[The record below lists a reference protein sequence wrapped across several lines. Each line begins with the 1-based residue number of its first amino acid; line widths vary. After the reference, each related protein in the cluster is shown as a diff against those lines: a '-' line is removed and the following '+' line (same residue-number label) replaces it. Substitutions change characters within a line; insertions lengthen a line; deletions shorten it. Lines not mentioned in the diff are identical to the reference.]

1 MADTMPLA
9 GRVAVVTGGGRGLGR
24 AMALGLVQAGA
35 SVAICGR
42 DQATLDAAAS
52 AMGGD
57 VLAIAADVS
66 READVLA
73 VRDAALARWGA
84 IHVLICNAGVN
95 PIYKGIETTSLADW
109 HHILDVN
116 LTGTFL
122 SCKHIGGAIG
132 AGGSVICI
140 SSVAGHVGLRKSV
153 PYCATKGGVELL
165 VRALALD
172 WAPRGV
178 RVNCIAPGFFATDL
192 TAGMIA
198 NPVLN
203 ARVVAAT
210 PMGRVGDDHD
220 IAGAAVFLAGSASGF
235 VTGQTLTVDGGYLA
249 Q

>member
-1 MADTMPLA
+1 MSFDLT

-24 AMALGLVQAGA
+24 AMTAGLVAAGA
-35 SVAICGR
+35 SVLICGR
-42 DQATLDAAAS
+42 DRATLDAATA
-52 AMGGD
+52 AIGGD
-57 VLAIAADVS
+57 VLAVAANVS
-66 READVLA
+66 RENDVLA

-95 PIYKGIETTSLADW
+95 PIYAGIERTSLAEW
-109 HHILDVN
+109 QHIVDVN

-122 SCKHIGGAIG
+122 CCKHVGGALG
-132 AGGSVICI
+132 EGGSVICI
-140 SSVAGHVGLRKSV
+140 SSVAGHGGLRKAV

-172 WAPRGV
+172 GAPRGV

-198 NPVLN
+198 NPALN
-203 ARVVAAT
+203 ARVLAAT
-210 PMGRVGDDHD
+210 PMGRVGQDAE
-220 IAGAAVFLAGSASGF
+220 IAGAAVFLASAASGF

>member
-1 MADTMPLA
+1 MSFDLT

-24 AMALGLVQAGA
+24 AMAAGLVAAGA
-35 SVAICGR
+35 SVLICGR
-42 DQATLDAAAS
+42 DRATLDVAATAI
-52 AMGGD
+52 GGD
-57 VLAIAADVS
+57 VLAVAADVS
-66 READVLA
+66 REDDVLA

-95 PIYKGIETTSLADW
+95 PIYAGIERTSLAEW
-109 HHILDVN
+109 QHIVDVN

-122 SCKHIGGAIG
+122 CCKHIGGALG
-132 AGGSVICI
+132 EGGSVVCI
-140 SSVAGHVGLRKSV
+140 SSVAGHVGLRKAV

-198 NPVLN
+198 NETLN
-203 ARVVAAT
+203 ARVLAAT
-210 PMGRVGDDHD
+210 PMGRVGQDAD
-220 IAGAAVFLAGSASGF
+220 IAGAAVFLASAASGF

>member
-1 MADTMPLA
+1 MSFDLT

-24 AMALGLVQAGA
+24 AMAAGLVGAGA
-35 SVAICGR
+35 SVLICGR
-42 DQATLDAAAS
+42 DRATLDGAAA
-52 AMGGD
+52 AIGGD
-57 VLAIAADVS
+57 VLAVAADVS
-66 READVLA
+66 REDDVLA

-95 PIYKGIETTSLADW
+95 PFYAGIERTSLADW
-109 HHILDVN
+109 QHIVDVN

-122 SCKHIGGAIG
+122 CCKHVGGALG
-132 AGGSVICI
+132 EGGSVICI
-140 SSVAGHVGLRKSV
+140 SSVAGHVGLRKAV

-165 VRALALD
+165 ARALALD

-198 NPVLN
+198 NPALN
-203 ARVVAAT
+203 ARVLAAT
-210 PMGRVGDDHD
+210 PMGRVGQDAE
-220 IAGAAVFLAGSASGF
+220 IAGAAVFLASAASGF

>member
-1 MADTMPLA
+1 MMGTELMD
-9 GRVAVVTGGGRGLGR
+9 RVAVVTGGGRGLGR
-24 AMALGLVQAGA
+24 AMAAGLAAAGA
-35 SVAICGR
+35 RVLICGR
-42 DQATLDAAAS
+42 DRTTLDTAAAEI
-52 AMGGD
+52 GGD
-57 VLAIAADVS
+57 ILTVAADVS
-66 READVLA
+66 REDDVLA
-73 VRDAALARWGA
+73 VRDAAMARWGA
-84 IHVLICNAGVN
+84 IHVLVCNAGVN
-95 PIYKGIETTSLADW
+95 PIYAGIERTSLAEW
-109 HHILDVN
+109 QNIVDVN

-122 SCKHIGGAIG
+122 CCKHIGGAIG
-132 AGGSVICI
+132 QGGSVICI

-198 NPVLN
+198 NPALN
-203 ARVVAAT
+203 ARVLAAT
-210 PMGRVGDDHD
+210 PMGRVGQDAE
-220 IAGAAVFLAGSASGF
+220 IAGAAVFLAGNASGF

>member
-1 MADTMPLA
+1 MSFDLT

-24 AMALGLVQAGA
+24 AMAAGLVGAGA
-35 SVAICGR
+35 SVLICGR
-42 DQATLDAAAS
+42 DRATLDAAA
-52 AMGGD
+52 AAIGGD
-57 VLAIAADVS
+57 VLAVAADVS
-66 READVLA
+66 REDDVLA

-95 PIYKGIETTSLADW
+95 PIYAGIERTSLAEW
-109 HHILDVN
+109 QHIVDVN

-122 SCKHIGGAIG
+122 CCKHLGGALG
-132 AGGSVICI
+132 ESGSVICI
-140 SSVAGHVGLRKSV
+140 SSVAGHVGLRKAV

-198 NPVLN
+198 NPALN
-203 ARVVAAT
+203 ARVLAAT
-210 PMGRVGDDHD
+210 PMGRVGQDSE
-220 IAGAAVFLAGSASGF
+220 IAGAAVFLASAASGF

>member
-1 MADTMPLA
+1 MSFDLT

-24 AMALGLVQAGA
+24 AMAAGLVAAGA
-35 SVAICGR
+35 SVLICGR
-42 DQATLDAAAS
+42 DRATLDVAAA
-52 AMGGD
+52 AIGGD
-57 VLAIAADVS
+57 VLAVAADVS
-66 READVLA
+66 REDDVLA

-95 PIYKGIETTSLADW
+95 PIYAGIERTSLAEW
-109 HHILDVN
+109 QHIVDVN

-122 SCKHIGGAIG
+122 CCKHVGGALSE
-132 AGGSVICI
+132 GGSVICI
-140 SSVAGHVGLRKSV
+140 SSVAGHVGLRKAV

-192 TAGMIA
+192 TVGMIA

-203 ARVVAAT
+203 ARVLAAT
-210 PMGRVGDDHD
+210 PMGRVGQDAE
-220 IAGAAVFLAGSASGF
+220 IAGAAVFLASAASGF